1 MPSLSN
7 SLSKMNCSLFMI
19 TFTMDPFFFSYSFDL
34 FIGFNTYKCDC
45 FFFFLY
51 FLNFFLCFKII
62 LLFFENNN
70 FAFDYNVEFF
80 SFVSLIKNNLVFSL
94 DLVFDLFIER
104 VH

>member
-7 SLSKMNCSLFMI
+7 SLSKINCSLFMI
-19 TFTMDPFFFSYSFDL
+19 TFTMDPFFVSYSFNL
-34 FIGFNTYKCDC
+34 FVSLTYKCDC
-45 FFFFLY
+45 FFLFLY
-51 FLNFFLCFKII
+51 FFNFFLCFKII

-80 SFVSLIKNNLVFSL
+80 TCVSLIKKNLVFSL